1 MQIIRS
7 VLKIESGAGQ
17 WVNDSGSGAV
27 TPSFLLGVQAKL
39 VLDLRSPL
47 SDDAEEATLPPYPP
61 EELEGLSFI
70 FAMDLDYDAATPCK
84 FIKNS
89 GITMGVDPLGRLLC
103 TIPLPNTD
111 TETMRE
117 ALSTA
122 PMLTFNCELIA
133 RNAEDADVFAVQ
145 FPMTVLNRILLG
157 EATPSPDTESP
168 EWLPTVS
175 SIIRQVVEENAESL
189 KGKPGDPG
197 APGAPGK
204 SAYDTWKAQD
214 GNGDKTEQEFL
225 DALKGKTGDPGE
237 KGADA
242 SVKIGTVETVDSPE
256 EASAEIVGGV
266 LNLKIPKGQKG
277 DKGASMLFSFAATAS
292 ANLPD
297 WHAHCLPTDH
307 YWRVSEDGGATWTS
321 PRPLQAPAIAPV
333 ARFSQT
339 PQVTNPVWTSPEQK
353 EEFVEL
359 PASSAYFR
367 VRMSGYPW
375 TEPRLISA
383 PNGIDTM
390 PEDEVAAQE
399 ATLKAA
405 TIRAQFSADGQEG
418 SWHAA
423 IEEGDLYVKFFSTNG
438 AVSAIWNLS
447 AFGAEHS
454 LEALQASPT
463 GPQWHDNPLPGD
475 KYMKISLDGGETWYS
490 NCFVIAAEQVEGG
503 TASPGT
509 SQAEWGGIGGALSD
523 QSDLKNALDAKAEKS
538 AVDAHVADT
547 SIHVTS
553 DEKAA
558 WDAKAAGDHNHD
570 GTYIPVTGCPLTNF
584 SVEGKRADGSSIG
597 TRIRYTVEDRT
608 DQPVDNLFI
617 KTQRLYLHS
626 NEVAFNARPL
636 LAGRTHSQ
644 AGGFVISDYNTGDIK
659 SPGEFIEGDTKL
671 SDKYAAKSHKH
682 AMGDITGLPASGGT
696 AGQVLTKTA
705 TGSEWADAASS
716 GTSGEGGTDAGAVR
730 YVRSY
735 DDYLEVCDLAKEQE
749 IHHSAL
755 FMAASDISGDFLEI
769 RKSMDGDVVDDTL
782 RKGHAY
788 LRVDFSG
795 GSSSTL
801 QERTVSTSTYVVKKV
816 KFVSRDGSAGSQ
828 TYDLLSGRED
838 AHYLFPD
845 SFDKASASQYGFTFK
860 DREPAADAALNEGW
874 PTVAVD
880 ISKRI
885 SAYKEELEREGTYIG
900 STPWYLADTNVG
912 ITNSGPVFKKSG
924 GAWLMG
930 SVYCDPSLKFSE
942 SFDENTKFD
951 MVFLFKDSSGS
962 YVETPTPNATET
974 TTEDNGRYGVGVVAA
989 TIDITPDPLRLAIQ
1003 ALEGAALE
1011 VSPGKAYSATLSAD
1025 ATLSATGGEEGYRQ
1039 EAFLDVNP
1047 GAFTLTP
1054 GSGISFAQDLTAN
1067 KLNHCRIIWT
1077 GTSARLLVDDV
1088 TDAPASGGSGGSG
1101 EETGGSE
1108 SGGSSDAFPT
1118 TFTVTA
1124 CSGNEAAKGEYTRT
1138 GETTTVGGTDYP
1150 VYSYTQPVL
1159 ATAFYIYVCQYRQ
1172 GSSGAFW
1179 SLKDGSYAASDE
1191 GYSGLGSVA
1200 VDTSTGLPM
1209 DKNWSA
1215 SGKQATVTWA

>member
-7 VLKIESGAGQ
+7 ILKIESGVGQ

-122 PMLTFNCELIA
+122 PMLAFNCELIA

-145 FPMTVLNRILLG
+145 FPMTVLNRVLLG

-175 SIIRQVVEENAESL
+175 AIIRQVVAENADSL

-197 APGAPGK
+197 APGTPGE

-214 GNGDKTEQEFL
+214 GNEGKTEQEFL
-225 DALKGKTGDPGE
+225 DALKGRKGDPGE

-242 SVKIGTVETVDSPE
+242 SVEIGTVETVDSPG

-266 LNLKIPKGQKG
+266 LNLRIPKGPKG

-307 YWRVSEDGGATWTS
+307 YWRVSEDGGASWTS

-333 ARFSQT
+333 ARFSRT

-390 PEDEVAAQE
+390 PADEVAAQE

-438 AVSAIWNLS
+438 AVAAIWNLS

-490 NCFVIAAEQVEGG
+490 NCFVIAADQVAGG
-503 TASPGT
+503 TTSPGASLTIGTVTTLPPGSQATASIVDGVLNLGIPQGAPGQDGGGSGT
-509 SQAEWGGIGGALSD
+509 SQTAWGGIGGALSD
-523 QSDLKNALDAKAEKS
+523 QSDLKAALDAKAEKS
-538 AVDAHVADT
+538 EVASALSSASTAQGMAQAAKSAVDAHAAD
-547 SIHVTS
+547 SSVHV
-553 DEKAA
+553 
-558 WDAKAAGDHNHD
+558 
-570 GTYIPVTGCPLTNF
+570 P
-584 SVEGKRADGSSIG
+584 
-597 TRIRYTVEDRT
+597 
-608 DQPVDNLFI
+608 
-617 KTQRLYLHS
+617 
-626 NEVAFNARPL
+626 
-636 LAGRTHSQ
+636 
-644 AGGFVISDYNTGDIK
+644 
-659 SPGEFIEGDTKL
+659 
-671 SDKYAAKSHKH
+671 
-682 AMGDITGLPASGGT
+682 SGG
-696 AGQVLTKTA
+696 AEGQVLTKTA
-705 TGSEWADAASS
+705 TGAQWKNVPVPSYSDSITEFGTTTREWTEADV
-716 GTSGEGGTDAGAVR
+716 GKLFRYTGETSGQFFKNRLYLGVSWKT
-730 YVRSY
+730 SNF
-735 DDYLEVCDLAKEQE
+735 DYEDVPSGD
-749 IHHSAL
+749 
-755 FMAASDISGDFLEI
+755 ASDG
-769 RKSMDGDVVDDTL
+769 
-782 RKGHAY
+782 A
-788 LRVDFSG
+788 
-795 GSSSTL
+795 
-801 QERTVSTSTYVVKKV
+801 
-816 KFVSRDGSAGSQ
+816 A
-828 TYDLLSGRED
+828 
-838 AHYLFPD
+838 ANA
-845 SFDKASASQYGFTFK
+845 ASAS
-860 DREPAADAALNEGW
+860 A
-874 PTVAVD
+874 
-880 ISKRI
+880 
-885 SAYKEELEREGTYIG
+885 
-900 STPWYLADTNVG
+900 
-912 ITNSGPVFKKSG
+912 G
-924 GAWLMG
+924 GA
-930 SVYCDPSLKFSE
+930 
-942 SFDENTKFD
+942 
-951 MVFLFKDSSGS
+951 SG
-962 YVETPTPNATET
+962 ETPTLTDWPKEITVGTLYHPGPNPQEVTEAWALAVKGTYHRTGQTLTVLGEEVPVWSNGSAYIHGTNVDYGEATQTLYLACFYSASGYTPSATQELQACYFSRKKADVTKPSDGT
-974 TTEDNGRYGVGVVAA
+974 TVTGNIGDKGFW
-989 TIDITPDPLRLAIQ
+989 
-1003 ALEGAALE
+1003 
-1011 VSPGKAYSATLSAD
+1011 SPGTI
-1025 ATLSATGGEEGYRQ
+1025 ATGTIVGSLTEEFY
-1039 EAFLDVNP
+1039 
-1047 GAFTLTP
+1047 
-1054 GSGISFAQDLTAN
+1054 SGD
-1067 KLNHCRIIWT
+1067 
-1077 GTSARLLVDDV
+1077 G
-1088 TDAPASGGSGGSG
+1088 GGSG
-1101 EETGGSE
+1101 
-1108 SGGSSDAFPT
+1108 
-1118 TFTVTA
+1118 
-1124 CSGNEAAKGEYTRT
+1124 
-1138 GETTTVGGTDYP
+1138 
-1150 VYSYTQPVL
+1150 
-1159 ATAFYIYVCQYRQ
+1159 
-1172 GSSGAFW
+1172 SGAFPPAPCSGGGFGEGCVEFFETHYGCAPVLLGAGRDW
-1179 SLKDGSYAASDE
+1179 TDDQEDWDVQTTKTPPLTCYPGARYYANIAADTTRTINAGTYQGPPLAECEVVLDIQE
-1191 GYSGLGSVA
+1191 GGGIVCGPAVTLRGTVVA
-1200 VDTSTGLPM
+1200 GQVNFCRLVWTGNS
-1209 DKNWSA
+1209 K
-1215 SGKQATVTWA
+1215 ATLIVQ

>member
-7 VLKIESGAGQ
+7 VLKIESGVGQ

-47 SDDAEEATLPPYPP
+47 SDDAEDATLPPYPP

-157 EATPSPDTESP
+157 DATPSPDTESP
-168 EWLPTVS
+168 EWLPTVAA
-175 SIIRQVVEENAESL
+175 IIRQVVEENAESL

-197 APGAPGK
+197 APGTPGE
-204 SAYDTWKAQD
+204 SAYDIWKAQD
-214 GNGDKTEQEFL
+214 GNAGKTEQEFL

-390 PEDEVAAQE
+390 PADEVAAQE

-438 AVSAIWNLS
+438 AVSAI
-447 AFGAEHS
+447 
-454 LEALQASPT
+454 
-463 GPQWHDNPLPGD
+463 
-475 KYMKISLDGGETWYS
+475 
-490 NCFVIAAEQVEGG
+490 
-503 TASPGT
+503 
-509 SQAEWGGIGGALSD
+509 
-523 QSDLKNALDAKAEKS
+523 
-538 AVDAHVADT
+538 
-547 SIHVTS
+547 
-553 DEKAA
+553 
-558 WDAKAAGDHNHD
+558 
-570 GTYIPVTGCPLTNF
+570 
-584 SVEGKRADGSSIG
+584 
-597 TRIRYTVEDRT
+597 
-608 DQPVDNLFI
+608 
-617 KTQRLYLHS
+617 
-626 NEVAFNARPL
+626 
-636 LAGRTHSQ
+636 
-644 AGGFVISDYNTGDIK
+644 
-659 SPGEFIEGDTKL
+659 
-671 SDKYAAKSHKH
+671 
-682 AMGDITGLPASGGT
+682 
-696 AGQVLTKTA
+696 
-705 TGSEWADAASS
+705 
-716 GTSGEGGTDAGAVR
+716 
-730 YVRSY
+730 
-735 DDYLEVCDLAKEQE
+735 
-749 IHHSAL
+749 
-755 FMAASDISGDFLEI
+755 
-769 RKSMDGDVVDDTL
+769 
-782 RKGHAY
+782 
-788 LRVDFSG
+788 
-795 GSSSTL
+795 
-801 QERTVSTSTYVVKKV
+801 
-816 KFVSRDGSAGSQ
+816 
-828 TYDLLSGRED
+828 
-838 AHYLFPD
+838 
-845 SFDKASASQYGFTFK
+845 
-860 DREPAADAALNEGW
+860 
-874 PTVAVD
+874 
-880 ISKRI
+880 
-885 SAYKEELEREGTYIG
+885 
-900 STPWYLADTNVG
+900 
-912 ITNSGPVFKKSG
+912 
-924 GAWLMG
+924 
-930 SVYCDPSLKFSE
+930 
-942 SFDENTKFD
+942 
-951 MVFLFKDSSGS
+951 
-962 YVETPTPNATET
+962 
-974 TTEDNGRYGVGVVAA
+974 
-989 TIDITPDPLRLAIQ
+989 
-1003 ALEGAALE
+1003 
-1011 VSPGKAYSATLSAD
+1011 
-1025 ATLSATGGEEGYRQ
+1025 
-1039 EAFLDVNP
+1039 
-1047 GAFTLTP
+1047 
-1054 GSGISFAQDLTAN
+1054 
-1067 KLNHCRIIWT
+1067 
-1077 GTSARLLVDDV
+1077 
-1088 TDAPASGGSGGSG
+1088 
-1101 EETGGSE
+1101 
-1108 SGGSSDAFPT
+1108 
-1118 TFTVTA
+1118 
-1124 CSGNEAAKGEYTRT
+1124 
-1138 GETTTVGGTDYP
+1138 
-1150 VYSYTQPVL
+1150 
-1159 ATAFYIYVCQYRQ
+1159 
-1172 GSSGAFW
+1172 
-1179 SLKDGSYAASDE
+1179 
-1191 GYSGLGSVA
+1191 
-1200 VDTSTGLPM
+1200 
-1209 DKNWSA
+1209 
-1215 SGKQATVTWA
+1215 